1 MYIPPNNQGPTDAGE
16 VSAFM
21 RRHSFATLVTHDG
34 QAPFATSVPV
44 LIHEGGGAH
53 GTIVAHIARANAQWR
68 HFASGEQVLVI
79 FHGPHAYI
87 SPSWYETQPAVPTW
101 NYAAVHAYGVPQI
114 ITDHDRVVAMLHELV
129 EAHEAGRENRWAGE
143 MPAEYRDKLVAGIV
157 GFEIPITRLETKYK
171 LSQGRSAADV
181 KGVIAALSASSDQTE
196 REVAEMMAEVHQ
208 RLQ

>member
-1 MYIPPNNQGPTDAGE
+1 MYVPLNNQGPADAGE
-16 VSAFM
+16 AIAFM

-44 LIHEGGGAH
+44 LVHESEGTH
-53 GTIVAHIARANAQWR
+53 GTIVAHIARANPQWR
-68 HFASGEQVLVI
+68 HFASGQAVLVI

-101 NYAAVHAYGVPQI
+101 NYATVHAYGVPQI
-114 ITDHDRVVAMLHELV
+114 ITDHDRLVTMLHELV

-143 MPAEYRDKLVAGIV
+143 MPAEYRDKMVAGIV
-157 GFEIPITRLETKYK
+157 GFEIPVNRIEAKYK
-171 LSQGRSAADV
+171 LSQGRSEADV

-196 REVAEMMAEVHQ
+196 REVAEMMAKVHQ
-208 RLQ
+208 R